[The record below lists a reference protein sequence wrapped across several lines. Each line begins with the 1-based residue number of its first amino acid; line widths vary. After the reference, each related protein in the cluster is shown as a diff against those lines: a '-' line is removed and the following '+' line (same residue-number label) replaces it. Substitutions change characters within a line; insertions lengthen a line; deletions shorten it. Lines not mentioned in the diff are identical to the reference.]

1 MKSWMKAIFAVMY
14 RRSPITVYPTHHSTQ
29 HQKVKRETQ
38 IRYLNLPRQ
47 KYYKGQTEKR
57 SVKKTKKN
65 PWKKNKVER
74 KHDNNSEK
82 KLWKNNEIRS
92 AKIDLSAQRQ
102 HLREV
107 YGLQF
112 ISSLLWFPCLMKTE
126 RNFRILIVHSNLWLI
141 PDSYANHWG
150 ELFTLMRTSH
160 RNEMELKVWS
170 TKRNSS
176 PLRLRIWQNET
187 FKKRCASWIHM
198 IANIVVN
205 KST

>member
-1 MKSWMKAIFAVMY
+1 MNESDL
-14 RRSPITVYPTHHSTQ
+14 RSNVPPITDHRVPYTSQHSASEG
-29 HQKVKRETQ
+29 ETRNTNK
-38 IRYLNLPRQ
+38 ISKPP
-47 KYYKGQTEKR
+47 KTEILQGPNGKTI
-57 SVKKTKKN
+57 SEKTKKN

-107 YGLQF
+107 YGPQF

-126 RNFRILIVHSNLWLI
+126 RNFRILIVHSNLWLF

-150 ELFTLMRTSH
+150 ELFTLTRTSH
-160 RNEMELKVWS
+160 RNEMELNVWS
-170 TKRNSS
+170 TKRSSS
-176 PLRLRIWQNET
+176 PLRLRICQNET
-187 FKKRCASWIHM
+187 FKKRYASWIHM

>member
-1 MKSWMKAIFAVMY
+1 MKKQRKI
-14 RRSPITVYPTHHSTQ
+14 
-29 HQKVKRETQ
+29 QKR
-38 IRYLNLPRQ
+38 
-47 KYYKGQTEKR
+47 
-57 SVKKTKKN
+57 KTKLREN
-65 PWKKNKVER
+65 TTTTGKKIM
-74 KHDNNSEK
+74 
-82 KLWKNNEIRS
+82 KNNEIRS
-92 AKIDLSAQRQ
+92 AKIDLRAQRQ

-107 YGLQF
+107 YGPQF

-141 PDSYANHWG
+141 LDSYANHWG
-150 ELFTLMRTSH
+150 ELFTLTRTSH
-160 RNEMELKVWS
+160 RNEMELKVYS

-176 PLRLRIWQNET
+176 PLRLRVWRNET